1 MIDKYYEKFG
11 TRLDALDKLLDV
23 IPSDV
28 LKKPNTMLIA
38 ISEGGLVM
46 ANEIIKRYALPLDF
60 LFTEP
65 ILAPKNPECEVAIV
79 SESMDI
85 SINEALVESFD
96 ITYDFIYGEAQR
108 RYEEKILPNIYR
120 FRKGEI
126 IRSLS
131 KKNIIIIDDG
141 VETGLTMRVALKTCT
156 KKLASTITIA
166 TPVISA
172 DALEMLD
179 DNADV
184 IYSVYS
190 PKHFVNT
197 KYYYEE
203 YDKIDSNVVV
213 DILNKALLQNNTK
226 QGTK

>member
-1 MIDKYYEKFG
+1 MIDKYYEKFS
-11 TRLDALDKLLDV
+11 TRFDALDKLLDV

-28 LKKPNTMLIA
+28 LKKPNTLLIA

-46 ANEIIKRYALPLDF
+46 ANEIITRYAIPLDF

-85 SINEALVESFD
+85 SINEALVDSFD

-120 FRKGEI
+120 FRKGEV

-156 KKLASTITIA
+156 KKFANTITIA

-172 DALEMLD
+172 DTLEMLD
-179 DNADV
+179 DSADM
-184 IYSVYS
+184 IYSVYT

-203 YDKIDSNVVV
+203 YDKIDPNVVV
-213 DILNKALLQNNTK
+213 DILNKALLQNDIK
-226 QGTK
+226 KGTR

>member
-1 MIDKYYEKFG
+1 MIDKYYEKFS
-11 TRLDALDKLLDV
+11 TRFDALDKLLDV

-28 LKKPNTMLIA
+28 LKKPNTLLIA

-46 ANEIIKRYALPLDF
+46 ANEIIARYAIPLDF

-85 SINEALVESFD
+85 SINEALVDSFD

-120 FRKGEI
+120 FRKGEV

-156 KKLASTITIA
+156 KKFANTITIV

-172 DALEMLD
+172 DTLEMLD
-179 DNADV
+179 DSADMV
-184 IYSVYS
+184 YSVYT

-203 YDKIDSNVVV
+203 YDKIDPNVVV
-213 DILNKALLQNNTK
+213 DILNKALLQNDIK
-226 QGTK
+226 KGTR

>member
-1 MIDKYYEKFG
+1 MIDKYYEKFS
-11 TRLDALDKLLDV
+11 TRFDALDKLLDV

-28 LKKPNTMLIA
+28 LKKPNTLLIA

-46 ANEIIKRYALPLDF
+46 ANEIIARYAIPLDF

-85 SINEALVESFD
+85 SINEALVDSFD

-120 FRKGEI
+120 FRKGEV

-156 KKLASTITIA
+156 KKFANTITIA

-172 DALEMLD
+172 DTLEMLD
-179 DNADV
+179 DSADM
-184 IYSVYS
+184 IYSVYT

-203 YDKIDSNVVV
+203 YDKIDPNVVV
-213 DILNKALLQNNTK
+213 DILNKALLQNDIK
-226 QGTK
+226 KGTR

>member
-1 MIDKYYEKFG
+1 MIDKYYEKFS
-11 TRLDALDKLLDV
+11 TRFDALDKLLDV

-28 LKKPNTMLIA
+28 LKKPNTLLIA

-46 ANEIIKRYALPLDF
+46 ANEIIARYAIPLDF

-85 SINEALVESFD
+85 SINEALVDSFD

-120 FRKGEI
+120 FRKGEV

-141 VETGLTMRVALKTCT
+141 VETGLTIRVALKTCT
-156 KKLASTITIA
+156 KKFANTITIA

-172 DALEMLD
+172 DTLEMLD
-179 DNADV
+179 DSADM
-184 IYSVYS
+184 IYSVYT

-203 YDKIDSNVVV
+203 YDKIDPNVVV
-213 DILNKALLQNNTK
+213 DILNKALLQNDIK
-226 QGTK
+226 KGTR